1 MIINFE
7 EMKKMLEFGAKNLEK
22 EYSYINDLNV
32 FPVPDGDTGSNLKTT
47 VLGALKHI
55 KNTETL
61 CFNDLATNFSYGL
74 LMNARGNS
82 GVIFSQIFRGFFSI
96 IKPETEKLSIN
107 EIKEALIKAKEQ
119 AYNAVSKPVEG
130 TILTVIRVISEKV
143 NENEY
148 SDFNALFDDICKI
161 GNETVLKTTNMLP
174 ELKQVGVVDSG
185 AYGLMSFFNGINKY
199 LHGEEILEPVY
210 TDSKKID
217 FDSLK
222 DIGPNEEEGFGYCSE
237 IVLKLNAIINPN
249 EKNAGKEN
257 FNFANFKKQLSKIG
271 NSMVCIHDNDL
282 VKVHIHTFK
291 PDLLLKIGQKY
302 GEFEKIKIENMTN
315 QFLEKHK
322 RQFKDENAIIVTCPT
337 EEISEILK
345 NDYQADM
352 TIITEGNP
360 PSVKTFFNSINN
372 LGIKNVFL
380 IIDDSNYKLAAQ
392 EAVNLIQYNANIE
405 IITTKNIFDS
415 LIATTNFDK
424 SANFDMN
431 SKYINK
437 AIKKSLSAMISTAS
451 KDVKYSHITV
461 KSKNKIGIIN
471 KKIISANNKTIVVLK
486 NTLDTLMKNQ
496 KNIDI
501 CYLICGLNYSQTD
514 VEQFEKYALEK
525 YGLYCE
531 IKYGGQ
537 KVYDY
542 YLGVQ

>member
-1 MIINFE
+1 MINFE

-22 EYSYINDLNV
+22 EYHYINDLNV

-47 VLGALKHI
+47 VFGAIEHV
-55 KNTETL
+55 NNSQTS
-61 CFNDLATNFSYGL
+61 CFNDLSSNFSYGL

-96 IKPETEKLSIN
+96 ITPETKKLSIN
-107 EIKEALIKAKEQ
+107 QIKQALIKAKEQ
-119 AYNAVSKPVEG
+119 AYGAVSNPVEG
-130 TILTVIRVISEKV
+130 TILTVIRVISEKI
-143 NENEY
+143 NKKEY
-148 SDFNALFDDICKI
+148 SDLNSLFDDICKI
-161 GNETVLKTTNMLP
+161 GNETVLETTNMLP

-199 LHGEEILEPVY
+199 LHGEEIVEPVY

-217 FDSLK
+217 FDNLK
-222 DIGPNEEEGFGYCSE
+222 DISSPNEEEGFGYCSE
-237 IVLKLNAIINPN
+237 IVLKLNAVINPN
-249 EKNAGKEN
+249 EKNLTKEN
-257 FNFANFKKQLSKIG
+257 FNFANFKKQLSRIG

-291 PDLLLKIGQKY
+291 PNLLLKIGQKY

-322 RQFKDENAIIVTCPT
+322 KHFKDGNAIIVTCPT

-345 NDYQADM
+345 NDYQVDL

-372 LGIKNVFL
+372 LGVKNVFL
-380 IIDDSNYKLAAQ
+380 IIDDSNFRLAAQ

-415 LIATTNFDK
+415 LIAVTNFDK

-431 SKYINK
+431 LKYINK
-437 AIKKSLSAMISTAS
+437 AIKKSMSAMVSTAS
-451 KDVKYSHITV
+451 KDIKYSHITV
-461 KSKNKIGIIN
+461 KTKNKIGIIN
-471 KKIISANNKTIVVLK
+471 KKIISANNKTIVVLQEI
-486 NTLDTLMKNQ
+486 LDALMKNQ

-501 CYLICGLNYSQTD
+501 CYLICGLNYSQTI
-514 VEQFEKYALEK
+514 VKQFEKYALEK